1 MQKLNYLYK
10 TIYGSEESMRTLKIF
25 MSGSCNRTLTLSNT
39 AEIVNTFNS
48 VYLNRLRLNSLE
60 CRIETPQS

>member
-25 MSGSCNRTLTLSNT
+25 MSNLCKQTSTLSNI
-39 AEIVNTFNS
+39 AEIAENERRIKLS
-48 VYLNRLRLNSLE
+48 PLPLNKS
-60 CRIETPQS
+60 